1 MEFAINEVKTQAK
14 KLLKALKADET
25 LVKAM
30 KVPFKKVAL
39 SSIDELKLKHCLS
52 LVSIE
57 LGFVNWHE
65 AHAVLSGSSEVI
77 ETINMGTFLYPQ
89 SCGGFI
95 NEWYANYP
103 EAKESLVSSANE
115 KWLLPYKNQY
125 IVVKSDY
132 IKMFNLAPA
141 LLPLWAKIENDM
153 VTGYNSHAWDSLVC
167 AIIKN
172 RSKAY

>member
-25 LVKAM
+25 LVKTM

-77 ETINMGTFLYPQ
+77 ETINIGTFLYPQ

-103 EAKESLVSSANE
+103 EAKESLISSANK
-115 KWLLPYKNQY
+115 KWLLPYKNN
-125 IVVKSDY
+125 I
-132 IKMFNLAPA
+132 
-141 LLPLWAKIENDM
+141 LLL
-153 VTGYNSHAWDSLVC
+153 SL
-167 AIIKN
+167 IILKCLI
-172 RSKAY
+172 